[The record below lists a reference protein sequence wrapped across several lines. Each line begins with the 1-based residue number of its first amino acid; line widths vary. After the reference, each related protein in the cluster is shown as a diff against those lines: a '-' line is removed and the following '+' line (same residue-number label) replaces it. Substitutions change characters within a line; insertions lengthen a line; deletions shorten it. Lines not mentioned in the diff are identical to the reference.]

1 VAVFAGGFAFGTLL
15 TLPNT
20 VTNFEYVSDLLS
32 FAFLLFATSIF
43 VALSLQYLLRYY
55 MPKKEAP
62 SRVLSIVCQVH
73 TFVMS
78 GLIMGGFVILD
89 IVLISI
95 GRKAAG
101 IVGIALICLIP
112 VWYILVEHFDR
123 TGQLGEPVPIQ
134 IGLETHSEERSSHVT
149 KIGAQ

>member
-1 VAVFAGGFAFGTLL
+1 
-15 TLPNT
+15 
-20 VTNFEYVSDLLS
+20 
-32 FAFLLFATSIF
+32 
-43 VALSLQYLLRYY
+43 
-55 MPKKEAP
+55 
-62 SRVLSIVCQVH
+62 
-73 TFVMS
+73 
-78 GLIMGGFVILD
+78 MGGFVILD

-112 VWYILVEHFDR
+112 VWYILVEHFER
-123 TGQLGEPVPIQ
+123 TGQLGEPIPIQ